1 MKLLG
6 AHMSIAGGVE
16 KALVRGAEVGCAA
29 IQIFTKNNNQWKA
42 SPLAASDISEFRKM
56 QQETGIEHVMAHDSY
71 LINLASPN
79 PDLYDRS
86 VAAFDEELD
95 RCAALGIPY
104 LIAHPGA
111 HVGSGLE
118 EGIERI
124 ASALNRLLPRRS
136 KRKTSVLLET
146 TAGQGSS
153 IGHRF
158 EHLRDIIDRLD
169 APDSVGVCVDT
180 CHVFAAGYDLRKKKS
195 YEAVWREFDTVV
207 GLEKIRAFHLNDCKK
222 DLGCRVDRHEHI
234 GQGFLGEQAFGW
246 LMNDRRFDGIPMV
259 LETPK
264 GKDHAEDRMNLA
276 VLRGLMKRAR

>member
-6 AHMSIAGGVE
+6 AHMSIAGGVD
-16 KALVRGAEVGCAA
+16 KALVRGAEVGCEA

-42 SPLAASDISEFRKM
+42 APLSASDASAFRAG
-56 QQETGIEHVMAHDSY
+56 QRETGIRAVVAHDSY
-71 LINLASPN
+71 LINLASPD
-79 PDLYDRS
+79 PSLYERS

-95 RCAALGIPY
+95 RCATLGIPY

-124 ASALNRLLPRRS
+124 ASALNRLLRRRDR
-136 KRKTSVLLET
+136 RKVSVLLET
-146 TAGQGSS
+146 TAGQGTS

-158 EHLRDIIDRLD
+158 EHLRDIIGRLRTPDR
-169 APDSVGVCVDT
+169 VGVCVDT
-180 CHVFAAGYDLRKKKS
+180 CHVFAAGYDLRTRKS
-195 YEAVWREFDTVV
+195 CQAVWREFDAIV
-207 GLEKIRAFHLNDCKK
+207 GLEKVRAFHLNDCRR
-222 DLGCRVDRHEHI
+222 DLGCRTDRHEHI
-234 GQGFLGEQAFGW
+234 GKGFLGEDAFRW

-264 GKDHAEDRMNLA
+264 GKDCAEDRMNLG
-276 VLRGLMKRAR
+276 VLRRLMRRPR